1 MEWKFYLTHIQS
13 ALELGEHRSNL
24 LAWQQFKR
32 FDPIILNV
40 MKCQKRSD
48 LMNEVVVVG
57 ICIRI
62 YETIS
67 GGIFV
72 GRLTKV
78 LPTCVM
84 TWPCGHIQV
93 VS

>member
-1 MEWKFYLTHIQS
+1 MVDGVEILPHTYTVSVRTWRTSVKFAGLAAIQDS
-13 ALELGEHRSNL
+13 T
-24 LAWQQFKR
+24 
-32 FDPIILNV
+32 IILNV

-48 LMNEVVVVG
+48 LMNEVVV
-57 ICIRI
+57 RTN
-62 YETIS
+62 ETIL